1 MCFSFKTS
9 IITYTIGI
17 ASAIFAF
24 CTRQVVLG
32 ALILAYSQMQLAEAM
47 IWYGIDNK
55 DSKWNR
61 RGTYYGKYLLPIH
74 NIAIGLGI
82 IVAILFVSKKQLKA
96 VDVIPLLVGALF
108 YLAVLIGFYSKDT
121 SDQTFPVKKNCGSGC
136 QGPDNR
142 LSWPFPHRWYAA
154 SLGVSIIIA
163 LIWLRPPWS
172 KGALTAMFV
181 MIFFGSILATTPAG
195 MGSLF
200 CWATAILA
208 PVIVLTN
215 YFVIRNVPSMNI
227 LT

>member
-32 ALILAYSQMQLAEAM
+32 ALILAYSQIQLAEAM

-55 DSKWNR
+55 DSEWNR

-74 NIAIGLGI
+74 NIAIGMGI
-82 IVAILFVSKKQLKA
+82 ILAIIFVSKRKLKP
-96 VDVIPLLVGALF
+96 VDAIPLLVGALF
-108 YLAVLIGFYSKDT
+108 YIIVLLGFYAKDN
-121 SDQTFPVKKNCGSGC
+121 SDQTFPVNKNCGDGC
-136 QGPDNR
+136 QGPGNR
-142 LSWPFPHRWYAA
+142 LSWPFPHRWYSV

-163 LIWLRPPWS
+163 LIWLRPACT
-172 KGALTAMFV
+172 KAVLTAMFV
-181 MIFFGSILATTPAG
+181 MIFLGSILATTPTG

-208 PVIVLTN
+208 PVLVLTN
-215 YFVIRNVPSMNI
+215 YFMIRNVPSRNI